1 MVTSGWRATW
11 RVAPML
17 AAGVAVLGILALYW
31 STAASIVAI
40 WIRSETFTHGFVI
53 VPICLWLAW
62 RRRDA
67 LAATPASPSW
77 PALGAVLAAGALW
90 FLASVGDVVS
100 ARQFAL
106 VFIVQ
111 AAIVTV
117 LGTRIARAAFFPLA
131 FLLFAVPFG
140 EIFVPTLIDWT
151 ANLPSP
157 RCAFQAFPSIAK
169 PIFLLSLRV
178 RGRSSKR
185 AAAFATSSLR

>member
-1 MVTSGWRATW
+1 MVTSGCATW

-31 STAASIVAI
+31 PTAASIIAI

-67 LAATPASPSW
+67 PSPRRRPPSW

-106 VFIVQ
+106 VFIV
-111 AAIVTV
+111 
-117 LGTRIARAAFFPLA
+117 RR
-131 FLLFAVPFG
+131 
-140 EIFVPTLIDWT
+140 
-151 ANLPSP
+151 
-157 RCAFQAFPSIAK
+157 
-169 PIFLLSLRV
+169 
-178 RGRSSKR
+178 RSSLSSGLASR
-185 AAAFATSSLR
+185 ALRSFRSPSCCSPCPSAKYSSRP